1 MCCFLLHGRLKLNI
15 IKKQKGMKKIIIKA
29 LRNTIHNLKNEKK
42 NYDSEQRRRKLMD
55 LIKLLSIQKNQ
66 SS

>member
-15 IKKQKGMKKIIIKA
+15 IKKQKGTKKIIIKA
-29 LRNTIHNLKNEKK
+29 LKNTIHNLKNEKK